1 MDSQDLPGVVLC
13 PDRPHD
19 DKILLFFLKYWSK
32 MAILTKMAQT
42 AKMVYFCYFFP
53 LNFFLYLWGVS
64 PIEHPQTTPQNH
76 L

>member
-53 LNFFLYLWGVS
+53 FFCISGVS
-64 PIEHPQTTPQNH
+64 H

>member
-1 MDSQDLPGVVLC
+1 MDSRDIFGAHLC
-13 PDRPHD
+13 PDRPND
-19 DKILLFFLKYWSK
+19 DKFLLFFLKYWSK

-53 LNFFLYLWGVS
+53 FFCISGVS
-64 PIEHPQTTPQNH
+64 H